1 MALTGNWR
9 LGLAL
14 AATTATLW
22 GLLPIALKGLL
33 NAVDPYTVTFFR
45 FFFSALALLPW
56 VLLRGEL
63 PGRAQ
68 LKPRN
73 TLLLLFAS
81 VFLCANYIGYQLG
94 LNRITPEAAQVTIQA
109 APMLLLL
116 AGIWLFDEPFTLRQ
130 WLSAA
135 LFVAG
140 LGLFFHHRLFEV
152 FSDVSHYGTGIWII
166 LLAAALWT
174 GYAILQKMM
183 VGQFSAQFSML
194 VFCSIGSMVF
204 AVPADFSTL
213 AALNSQQW
221 LLLIFAGANTL
232 IAYGAF
238 AEALNHT
245 EASRVSAILTLTPLI
260 TVSVVHLFPFPGVVV
275 ESLDELSL
283 VGALMVVLGSMGAAL
298 LRR

>member
-9 LGLAL
+9 LGLGL

-45 FFFSALALLPW
+45 FFFSAIALLPW

-63 PGRAQ
+63 PSRTQ

-73 TLLLLFAS
+73 SRLLLFAAL
-81 VFLCANYIGYQLG
+81 FLCANYIGYQLG
-94 LNRITPEAAQVTIQA
+94 LDRITPEAAQVTIQT

-130 WLSAA
+130 WLSAG
-135 LFVAG
+135 LFIAG
-140 LGLFFHHRLFEV
+140 LGLFFHHRLAEV
-152 FSDVSHYGTGIWII
+152 FRDVSHYGTGIWII
-166 LLAAALWT
+166 LLAAALWA

-183 VGQFSAQFSML
+183 VGEFSAQFSML
-194 VFCSIGSMVF
+194 IFCTIGSLVF
-204 AVPADFSTL
+204 AIPADFSSL
-213 AALNSQQW
+213 AALNRQQW
-221 LLLIFAGANTL
+221 ALLIFAGANTL

-245 EASRVSAILTLTPLI
+245 EASRVSAILTLTPLV
-260 TVSVVHLFPFPGVVV
+260 TVSIVHLIPFPGVVV
-275 ESLDELSL
+275 ESLNGLSL
-283 VGALMVVLGSMGAAL
+283 IGAVMVVLGSMGAAL